1 MPSTENVLRWY
12 LFKRKSIRRNFL
24 QKHITMKSE
33 YCQVSYVEADI
44 RTRDRNEGKMLS
56 INPCA
61 LLQEKS
67 VLSIDMCALIKV
79 ACELS
84 LTNVLYC

>member
-1 MPSTENVLRWY
+1 
-12 LFKRKSIRRNFL
+12 
-24 QKHITMKSE
+24 MKSE
-33 YCQVSYVEADI
+33 YCQVSHVEANI
-44 RTRDRNEGKMLS
+44 RTRDSNEEKVLS

-67 VLSIDMCALIKV
+67 VLSIDMCAPLKV